1 MMLTLETA
9 RRFKVKSRLDP
20 KESIDAGTRYFAR
33 LHRRIGDE
41 VTEPD
46 RTYMALAAYNVGW
59 GHLGDARTLALRLGK
74 DPNSW
79 HDVRSTLPLL
89 RQKKYYRTLQYGYAR
104 GTEPVR
110 YVERIR
116 TYFKI
121 LTQNMERTHQDNKKS
136 AEPGN
141 GKPSGMKK

>member
-1 MMLTLETA
+1 
-9 RRFKVKSRLDP
+9 
-20 KESIDAGTRYFAR
+20 
-33 LHRRIGDE
+33 
-41 VTEPD
+41 
-46 RTYMALAAYNVGW
+46 MALAAYNVGW

-79 HDVRSTLPLL
+79 HDVRSALPLL

-116 TYFKI
+116 TYYRI
-121 LTQNMERTHQDNKKS
+121 LTQNMERTHQDNKKV
-136 AEPGN
+136 AEPRN

>member
-9 RRFKVKSRLDP
+9 RHFKVKSRLDP
-20 KESIDAGTRYFAR
+20 KESIYAGTRYFAR
-33 LHRRIGDE
+33 LHRRVDDE
-41 VTEPD
+41 VPEPD
-46 RTYMALAAYNVGW
+46 RTYMALAAYNVGL
-59 GHLGDARTLALRLGK
+59 GHLGDAKTLALRLGK

-89 RQKKYYRTLQYGYAR
+89 RQKKYYKTLQYGYAR

-116 TYFKI
+116 SYYKV
-121 LTQNMERTHQDNKKS
+121 LTQNLDRTHRDNEK
-136 AEPGN
+136 AA
-141 GKPSGMKK
+141 KPSGTKKPGSN